1 VTTSN
6 LPNWD
11 NLRGKYSVQSSQLR
25 LEIEGEVVKFGLVLR
40 IAVKHFCS
48 GFGDR

>member
-1 VTTSN
+1 VATSN

-25 LEIEGEVVKFGLVLR
+25 LEIGGKLSDLGLVLR

-48 GFGDR
+48 GVGNR